1 MKKKPFLFEYLKGKA
16 TDRKGVGMEL
26 ALLVLLVVFACS
38 TLLVSS
44 TLMGKNNLKTQEQ
57 RLYQRIALDELAER
71 IMENDTTVK
80 TDEKFSDYAAF
91 QNGSDVLNRGIE
103 PPADEILA
111 DANLVITDLSGT
123 PLLTV
128 AWEDGKITRWS
139 YN

>member
-44 TLMGKNNLKTQEQ
+44 ALMGKNNLKTQEQ
-57 RLYQRIALDELAER
+57 RIALDELAER
-71 IMENDTTVK
+71 IMKKDTTVK

-91 QNGSDVLNRGIE
+91 QNNGSDVLNRGIE

>member
-44 TLMGKNNLKTQEQ
+44 ALMGKNNLKTQEQ
-57 RLYQRIALDELAER
+57 RLYQLAER
-71 IMENDTTVK
+71 IMKNDTTVK
-80 TDEKFSDYAAF
+80 TDERFSDYAAF
-91 QNGSDVLNRGIE
+91 QNGSDFLNRGIE
-103 PPADEILA
+103 TPADEILA